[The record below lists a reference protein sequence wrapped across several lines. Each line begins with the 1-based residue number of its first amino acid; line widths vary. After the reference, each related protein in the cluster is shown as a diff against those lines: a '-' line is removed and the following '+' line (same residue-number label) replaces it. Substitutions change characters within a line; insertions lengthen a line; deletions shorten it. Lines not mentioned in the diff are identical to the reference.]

1 MNVGSLKIAAVMF
14 FAFNLL
20 SFRSFAQSDEEAE
33 FFQKYQAMVI
43 IEEANQHCPLLSRLE
58 AEVLNGQIVFANS
71 NFSGK
76 LDRVEKFK
84 KEARIYARRA
94 SCNSPE
100 IMGLIG
106 LARQEASD
114 SMVNQLLL
122 SRQIHLLDQET
133 AKKGEAGQGM
143 LLDYLTD
150 VEWGLLDNLY
160 LEVKDNYLSQ
170 ASQEDWDKYEDSLIK
185 VAEEKTTQKFLSNEN
200 LIKTRPAKSIEAI
213 QATANNNEIFNYYFY
228 LDKSVRA
235 FVEGSKADEDGYPYS
250 RPANDFTNWL
260 AYRPREEDVTWMV
273 SYPGCG
279 GNFEGTTCI
288 LVVGVNGDL
297 GVVLNSEVENVSL
310 EFRNPENTELAGQ
323 NKAVEGPIG
332 TNEKNEENYNY
343 NLELMSNSAD
353 RKEIVA
359 TENSN
364 NKKLLSQVGTKAPAN
379 ARLYVFPEGSLNSI
393 EQLSKNDL
401 LKLTITTSGGKK
413 QSSVMPMQNY
423 HQAKNWAT
431 TLQ

>member
-1 MNVGSLKIAAVMF
+1 MKFGSLKIAAVIF
-14 FAFNLL
+14 FALNLL

-94 SCNSPE
+94 PCNSPE

-122 SRQIHLLDQET
+122 SRQIHLLDQEA
-133 AKKGEAGQGM
+133 AKSGEARKGM

-150 VEWGLLDNLY
+150 AEWGLLDNLY
-160 LEVKDNYLSQ
+160 LEVKDNYLTQ

-260 AYRPREEDVTWMV
+260 AYRPRDEDVTWMV

-279 GNFEGTTCI
+279 GSFEETTCI
-288 LVVGVNGDL
+288 LVVGIDGNL
-297 GVVLNSEVENVSL
+297 GVVLNGEAENVAL
-310 EFRNPENTELAGQ
+310 EYRNPENKELAGQ

-343 NLELMSNSAD
+343 NLELMSNSPD

-359 TENSN
+359 VEDSN

-379 ARLYVFPEGSLNSI
+379 ARLYLFPEGSLNSI